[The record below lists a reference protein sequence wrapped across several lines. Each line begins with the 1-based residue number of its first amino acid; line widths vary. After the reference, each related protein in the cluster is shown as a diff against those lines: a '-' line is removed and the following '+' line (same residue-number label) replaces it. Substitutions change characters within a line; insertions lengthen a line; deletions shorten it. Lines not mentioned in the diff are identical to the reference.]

1 MATILI
7 VDDEED
13 LQTLLELA
21 LTRAGYEVYISPN
34 GVDALYQVQYYKPD
48 LILLDLM
55 MPWASGDAVLG
66 FVRGTEELEDTRV
79 VVLSAHAN
87 GEQIAEQLKA
97 ERENAVEETQKR
109 LSYVLPT
116 LQLLARAAQETC

>member
-1 MATILI
+1 MAKILI
-7 VDDEED
+7 VEDEED

-34 GVDALYQVQYYKPD
+34 GVDALYQAQYYKPD

-66 FVRGTEELEDTRV
+66 FVRSTEELEKTRV
-79 VVLSAHAN
+79 LVLSAHAN
-87 GEQIAEQLKA
+87 GAQIAEQLNADGFLAKPA
-97 ERENAVEETQKR
+97 EMKTII
-109 LSYVLPT
+109 ST
-116 LQLLARAAQETC
+116 IGGLLTKDTPESA

>member
-13 LQTLLELA
+13 LQMLLELA

-66 FVRGTEELEDTRV
+66 FVRSTEELEHTRV
-79 VVLSAHAN
+79 LVLSAHAT
-87 GEQIAEQLKA
+87 GDQIAEQLKA
-97 ERENAVEETQKR
+97 DAYIRKPAEMKEIIRTIKE
-109 LSYVLPT
+109 
-116 LQLLARAAQETC
+116 LLGEID

>member
-7 VDDEED
+7 VDDEEE

-66 FVRGTEELEDTRV
+66 FVRSTEGLENTRV
-79 VVLSAHAN
+79 LVLSAHAN
-87 GEQIAEQLKA
+87 GEQIADQLKA
-97 ERENAVEETQKR
+97 DAYIRKPAEMKKIIKTIDELLGTDRE
-109 LSYVLPT
+109 
-116 LQLLARAAQETC
+116 

>member
-66 FVRGTEELEDTRV
+66 FVRSTEELEHTHV
-79 VVLSAHAN
+79 LVLSAHAN
-87 GEQIAEQLKA
+87 GEQIATQLKA
-97 ERENAVEETQKR
+97 DAYLRKPAEMKEIIRTIEN
-109 LSYVLPT
+109 
-116 LQLLARAAQETC
+116 LLTKSEG